1 MGNRLLSWKDTLL
14 FPPPSNFFS
23 RARFRGRIITACIFL
38 EIIKWRKVVVAMC
51 AREFFKFFG
60 FCSIFFH
67 SIVITL
73 CNDYYEFERFSEE
86 GWWFYSTINEH
97 LYTEITK
104 MMEWSF
110 SETILLYSRSQIKY
124 YSSTYYMQIL
134 IYLVITFSTSTS
146 SFHLTFLWMEILGS
160 ISNETR
166 EKRNGIIKRNEQKK
180 ISQFY
185 SYAVSIQ

>member
-1 MGNRLLSWKDTLL
+1 
-14 FPPPSNFFS
+14 
-23 RARFRGRIITACIFL
+23 
-38 EIIKWRKVVVAMC
+38 
-51 AREFFKFFG
+51 
-60 FCSIFFH
+60 
-67 SIVITL
+67 
-73 CNDYYEFERFSEE
+73 
-86 GWWFYSTINEH
+86 
-97 LYTEITK
+97 
-104 MMEWSF
+104 MEWSF

-124 YSSTYYMQIL
+124 YPSTYYMQIL

-180 ISQFY
+180 IPQFY